1 MNYIYLIDPKN
12 PNLKHCPSMFMEGL
26 VTSFDREQVN
36 VNSLDRTDLAT
47 SRSLIQ
53 KLIAIK
59 QGDTISV
66 FFFATQVEYIFL
78 MFALRCLSILLQ
90 RDLQIYH
97 HMHEPKYEPGRAS
110 LKTSLLLYWC
120 NLSISRLADRI
131 ILSSE
136 QALLKAQEFIKPA
149 KISQINLV
157 FASHNHDELK
167 TNLIELSASW
177 EKLKTISSI
186 GILAADKNPEGFIS
200 LANVANQAYAN
211 RTRFIRAG
219 CDRQIK
225 IDYHQEQIVH
235 FPGYISN
242 SGKQFLLNLTHIIVI
257 PYHYS
262 TQSGVIVEA
271 LSYGKIIIVNDIPAF
286 DRFRD
291 LKSVFTIDFNDR
303 TKLVACL
310 NQIFSMSVAEYESC
324 YWESINYFNQH
335 NSVGYLRERLGDLIL

>member
-12 PNLKHCPSMFMEGL
+12 PNLKHCPVMFMEGL
-26 VTSFDREQVN
+26 VTEFDREQITVS
-36 VNSLDRTDLAT
+36 SLDRADFAT
-47 SRSLIQ
+47 SRYLIQ
-53 KLIAIK
+53 KLITTK
-59 QGDTISV
+59 RSDTISV
-66 FFFATQVEYIFL
+66 FFFATQLEYIFL

-90 RDLQIYH
+90 RDLKIYH
-97 HMHEPKYEPGRAS
+97 HMHEPKYEPGRAN

-120 NLSISRLADRI
+120 NFIISRLADRI

-136 QALLKAQEFIKPA
+136 QALIKAQEFIKPA
-149 KISQINLV
+149 QIAQINLV
-157 FASHNHDELK
+157 FSSHSSDDLK
-167 TNLIELSASW
+167 TNLIELSKSW
-177 EKLKTISSI
+177 DKLKTISSI
-186 GILAADKNPEGFIS
+186 GILAPDKNPEGFIS
-200 LANVANQAYAN
+200 LANVANQEYTN

-219 CDRQIK
+219 WDKKIK
-225 IDYHQEQIVH
+225 IDYHQEKIIH

-242 SGKQFLLNLTHIIVI
+242 SGKKFLLNLTHIIVI

-271 LSYGKIIIVNDIPAF
+271 LSYGKILIVNDIPAF

-303 TKLVACL
+303 AKLVTCL

-324 YWESINYFNQH
+324 YWESVNYFNKH
-335 NSVGYLRERLGDLIL
+335 NSVEYLREKLGDLIL